1 MGRLRIL
8 FDASFFYHKLHI
20 TLLFCS
26 LNWYR
31 QAFMASETLCLFAF
45 VVNPSPCFH
54 AHSTGGAYHLAKP
67 NMSRQKRVEFH
78 EKMVKTNTTRHVFTF
93 RGAKRSVS
101 DRECKYFPTGMNDAS
116 RYGVNWR
123 YCCEVYKVFTVVMYS
138 SQLSNYQLLF
148 LYLTLFIC
156 RLIFTFNP
164 QRLCDRIGWG
174 IRSQFFP
181 IGFLGFRIRRR
192 TWIV

>member
-67 NMSRQKRVEFH
+67 NSPGKNGWNFMRKWSKRTPQDMYLHSGELNVVSVTEN
-78 EKMVKTNTTRHVFTF
+78 VNTFLLVWTHV
-93 RGAKRSVS
+93 
-101 DRECKYFPTGMNDAS
+101 S
-116 RYGVNWR
+116 RYGGNWR
-123 YCCEVYKVFTVVMYS
+123 YCFEVYKVFTVVMYS

-148 LYLTLFIC
+148 LYLTLFIY
-156 RLIFTFNP
+156 RLIFY
-164 QRLCDRIGWG
+164 L
-174 IRSQFFP
+174 
-181 IGFLGFRIRRR
+181 
-192 TWIV
+192 